1 MYLQD
6 LNTIENVISFYMQVA
21 RDKRNK
27 DKVMHKVGKVF
38 RDIKPI
44 QNNMEVIKSQSTDQ
58 IRLHKRKVQTEA
70 EAA

>member
-1 MYLQD
+1 
-6 LNTIENVISFYMQVA
+6 MQVA

-27 DKVMHKVGKVF
+27 DKAMHKVGKVF

-58 IRLHKRKVQTEA
+58 IRLHKRKVQTKA